1 LTAKTRTYLCHLCG
15 PPGNRVTYLFM
26 TTNQNAGLFFNEL
39 GLAKSLLSVLE
50 QQKFVHPTPIQ
61 HQCIPLA
68 LAGNDVVGIAQT
80 GTGKTLAFGLPMIQR
95 LSQEKGQGLILLP
108 TRELALQVEEVLQK
122 IGHSFGLKTAVLI
135 GGAPIYRQS
144 QALKKKPHIIVATPG
159 RIIDH
164 LQQKN
169 LTLDDIKVLVLD
181 EADRMLD
188 IGFMPQI
195 KQILKHAPKER
206 QTLLFSATMP
216 SAIAEL
222 SAQFMKMPLRIEVA
236 PSGTPAANVEQE
248 IFIVRK
254 EAKMQLLE
262 KVLVDNP
269 GSVLLFSRTKFG
281 AKRIAAQLRAVGQA
295 AVEIHSNRSLAQR
308 RAALD
313 GFKKGTYRI
322 LVATDIAAR
331 GIDVNNIAVVINFDL
346 PDVAEDYVHRIGRTG
361 RAGNSGKAVTF
372 ATPGE
377 EYDIR
382 KIEKIIK
389 KTIPI
394 LSLPTLAPKSTQVV
408 ELDKF
413 YEPQQEMRDRRAR
426 ARGFNPEGRGSR
438 GASRGYS
445 SEKRDSSRTTK
456 RPVNS
461 FAEYRSAPS
470 DSSKLRRLYD
480 PKANNGATQD
490 SKAPSGA
497 TTQRGVKSTNSY
509 FNKPSGYTGFNKRS
523 KKFPSSKRA
532 GGRSSKW

>member
-1 LTAKTRTYLCHLCG
+1 MPLGAQTRTSFCVIHVAHRKSG
-15 PPGNRVTYLFM
+15 HIFFM
-26 TTNQNAGLFFNEL
+26 TTNQNASLFFTEL
-39 GLAKSLLSVLE
+39 GLAQSLLKVLE
-50 QQKFVHPTPIQ
+50 QNKFIHPTPIQ

-95 LSQEKGQGLILLP
+95 LGKEKGQGLILLP

-122 IGHSFGLKTAVLI
+122 IGRSLGLKTAVLI
-135 GGAPIYRQS
+135 GGAPMFRQTQS
-144 QALKKKPHIIVATPG
+144 LKRNPHIIVATPG

-164 LQQKN
+164 LQQK
-169 LTLDDIKVLVLD
+169 TVSLDNVKVLVLD

-222 SAQFMKMPLRIEVA
+222 SSQFMKMPLRIEVA
-236 PSGTPAANVEQE
+236 PAGTPAANVEQE
-248 IFIVRK
+248 VYIIKK

-262 KVLVDNP
+262 KILNDNT

-281 AKRIAAQLRAVGQA
+281 AKRISAQLRAVGQS
-295 AVEIHSNRSLAQR
+295 AVEIHSNRSLGQR
-308 RAALD
+308 KAALE
-313 GFKKGTYRI
+313 GFKSGQYRV

-331 GIDVNNIAVVINFDL
+331 GIDVNNIALVINYDL
-346 PDVAEDYVHRIGRTG
+346 PDALEDYVHRIGRTG
-361 RAGNSGKAVTF
+361 RAGKYGKAITF

-382 KIEKIIK
+382 KIEKLIK

-394 LSLPTLAPKSTQVV
+394 LSLPSLAPKSKQII
-408 ELDKF
+408 ELDKVF
-413 YEPQQEMRDRRAR
+413 DPQQQARDNRAR

-438 GASRGYS
+438 SFVNRKRGYANDFKQFRSPPSESSKIRNFIEFQKEGQTKKEFRVSRGHDVF
-445 SEKRDSSRTTK
+445 K
-456 RPVNS
+456 
-461 FAEYRSAPS
+461 
-470 DSSKLRRLYD
+470 
-480 PKANNGATQD
+480 
-490 SKAPSGA
+490 
-497 TTQRGVKSTNSY
+497 GVKSRNSY
-509 FNKPSGYTGFNKRS
+509 FNKSNESTGFNKRS
-523 KKFPSSKRA
+523 KNFSRTRRNRKTARA
-532 GGRSSKW
+532 SW